1 MDEPNKEPDAK
12 QAPAESAVKS
22 ESHSPLEPVYQHFQD
37 VPLKYVDIFIGLCVA
52 ALVLAVVAG
61 ILKGNGII

>member
-1 MDEPNKEPDAK
+1 MDEPNQEPNARQDS
-12 QAPAESAVKS
+12 PESARRS

-61 ILKGNGII
+61 VLKGNGII